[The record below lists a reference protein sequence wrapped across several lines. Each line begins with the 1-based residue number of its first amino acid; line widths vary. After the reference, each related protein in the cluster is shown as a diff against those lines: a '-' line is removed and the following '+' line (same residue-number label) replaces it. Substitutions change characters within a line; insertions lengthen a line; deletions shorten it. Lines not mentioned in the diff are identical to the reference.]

1 MDRLL
6 LSLLLLLLMLPG
18 LNSFGQN
25 HLNHDSTK
33 FLLWAWL
40 LLVAVGNLHDG
51 DLLAVG
57 WGEGP

>member
-51 DLLAVG
+51 DLHAVG